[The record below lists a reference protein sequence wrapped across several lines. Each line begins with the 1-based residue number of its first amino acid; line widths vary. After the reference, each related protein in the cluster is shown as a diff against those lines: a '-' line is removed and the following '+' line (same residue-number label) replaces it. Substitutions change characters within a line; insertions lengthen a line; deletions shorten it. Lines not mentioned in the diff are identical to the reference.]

1 MKYFLVLL
9 MLLCSNFQTIAKE
22 ENSVYRSGRKYINI
36 RTNKLKTLNR
46 RIEKQQ
52 QRWLEKLARKENKW
66 LKTIKQKDSAT
77 FSQLTQSPNRFDSIK
92 KRLHPDSLQIAKLT
106 KGKIN
111 PSIDSL
117 KKIERF
123 LSQQPNS
130 ITNKTIPTK
139 EVAKLNE
146 LQTQLNYRQ
155 YINSLIE
162 QRNKELKNSSKKIP
176 LPKGLVK
183 EMYYG
188 SSKVKALNEIA
199 NEPSKTETKAL
210 EVLQGTDG
218 FDKAIGLDDKTGIQN
233 ANSVEELEKMGYQT
247 KRMLSSQLQQKFGNN
262 LGAIQQQM
270 GNQVKEFQQQ
280 LGVNQLEK
288 IKATKKEVQQNL
300 SGLQQ
305 NIAQIKRTEN
315 PSFKINPMRGLPFRK
330 RLEQGFSW
338 NTTRSTPDGARPAL
352 MDMAYTIAFKHTPK
366 LLYGVGIG
374 TSIGLGQ
381 DWSHIQF
388 TIEGIGF
395 RTFANWQ
402 WQYGIGAYTG
412 YEYMYGIVNLTK
424 QKTTDQPQLYLNT
437 DHKNES
443 IFLGITKS
451 YKLNSKWNGQMQLLY
466 DVWWKEKGL
475 MNPIVFRIT
484 TSI

>member
-1 MKYFLVLL
+1 MKILLFLLL
-9 MLLCSNFQTIAKE
+9 VCSSFFVTAQE
-22 ENSVYRSGRKYINI
+22 ENTVYLSGRKYINI
-36 RTNKLKTLNR
+36 RTNKLETLNR
-46 RIEKQQ
+46 RIEQQQ
-52 QRWLEKLARKENKW
+52 QRWLEKLAKKENKW
-66 LKTIKQKDSAT
+66 LKTIRQKDTAT
-77 FSQLTQSPNRFDSIK
+77 YSKLTQSSNRFDSIK

-155 YINSLIE
+155 YINSLVE

-176 LPKGLVK
+176 LPKGLEK

-188 SSKVKALNEIA
+188 SSKVKALKEIA

-218 FDKAIGLDDKTGIQN
+218 FDKAIGLDDKTGMQN

-247 KRMLSSQLQQKFGNN
+247 KIMLSSQLQQKFGNN

-280 LGVNQLEK
+280 LGVDQLEK
-288 IKATKKEVQQNL
+288 IKATNKEAQQNL
-300 SGLQQ
+300 SSLKQ
-305 NIAQIKRTEN
+305 NIAQIKRTEK
-315 PSFKINPMRGLPFRK
+315 PSFKVNPMRGLPFRK
-330 RLEQGFSW
+330 RLEQGYSW
-338 NTTRSTPDGARPAL
+338 NTTRATPDGARPAL
-352 MDMAYTIAFKHTPK
+352 MDMAFTIAFKHTPK
-366 LLYGVGIG
+366 LHYGVGIA

-381 DWSHIQF
+381 DWSHIHF
-388 TIEGIGF
+388 SIEGIGF

-402 WQYGIGAYTG
+402 WQYGIGAYAG
-412 YEYMYGIVNLTK
+412 YEHMYGIIKANE
-424 QKTTDQPQLYLNT
+424 QEAANQQLYTNT

-451 YKLNSKWNGQMQLLY
+451 YKLNSKWNGQIQLLY

-475 MNPIVFRIT
+475 INPIIFRIT
-484 TSI
+484 NIYI